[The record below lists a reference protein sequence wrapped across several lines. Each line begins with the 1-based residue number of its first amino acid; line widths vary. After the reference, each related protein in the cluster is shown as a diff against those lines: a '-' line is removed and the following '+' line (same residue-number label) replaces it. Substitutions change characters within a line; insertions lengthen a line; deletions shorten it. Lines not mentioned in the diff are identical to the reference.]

1 MLEKINDQAS
11 EQRSRFILLKTFRDA
26 RRRKRLLQQTVLSYL
41 MSRRRLFLQV
51 RALTSLL
58 LSNRAVCEKA
68 VPRIRSFRRLHRNR
82 RWWKTVWNTY
92 TEKRFKETFRVSKA
106 TFQFILSHIRHDL
119 ERNNVTEDP
128 ISPEKRLCVC
138 LYHLARGD
146 YHYTIAEMAGIG
158 VATVSTVVDEV
169 CESILKK
176 TCGTSVLTVTS
187 QRERYS

>member
-26 RRRKRLLQQTVLSYL
+26 RRRKRLLQQTVLIYL

-119 ERNNVTEDP
+119 KRNNVTEDP

-146 YHYTIAEMAGIG
+146 FPLYNSRNGRNWSCNGIN
-158 VATVSTVVDEV
+158 
-169 CESILKK
+169 C
-176 TCGTSVLTVTS
+176 C
-187 QRERYS
+187 